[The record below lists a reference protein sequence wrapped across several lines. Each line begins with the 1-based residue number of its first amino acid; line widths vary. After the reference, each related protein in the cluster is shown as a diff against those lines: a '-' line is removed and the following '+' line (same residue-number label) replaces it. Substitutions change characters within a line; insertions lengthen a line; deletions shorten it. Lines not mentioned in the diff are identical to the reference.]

1 MDCGM
6 VHLTEYERKPSP
18 PPLALDGIPEP
29 ASVPNRVEQQIL
41 DFLEG
46 RTHGEALLHALHD
59 HVLDEPIPERML
71 SLFRQACRGELE
83 PG

>member
-1 MDCGM
+1 MQMMECSD
-6 VHLTEYERKPSP
+6 KPLS
-18 PPLALDGIPEP
+18 PPLAGPGLPEP
-29 ASVPNRVEQQIL
+29 ASAAELVNQQIA

-71 SLFRQACRGELE
+71 ALLRRARRAQIE
-83 PG
+83 PD